1 MNFHEFQVTQQQLE
15 KRLMTPIQ
23 RRFSV
28 HMLTLCVFL
37 KCILLRDSGYSGD
50 FGFIINK

>member
-1 MNFHEFQVTQQQLE
+1 MNFQEFQVTQQQLE

-28 HMLTLCVFL
+28 HMFTLEI
-37 KCILLRDSGYSGD
+37 KCILLRDLGYSGD
-50 FGFIINK
+50 FGFIVNK